1 MYNKIIGIWNST
13 LNIFLLFL
21 IFSCEE
27 NTVNVDLDL
36 YLKESV
42 FYDKNTNL
50 LDVKQKDEIID
61 FAINVMLYQLDKDN
75 YFWNNAICDYLHKR
89 FGEKIESVRPDA
101 RDYISNVVKW
111 IPREKN
117 KFGWLYEKIVIN
129 WNIIHRPFLFEN
141 IDKSNDKYNKILNF
155 CKMNFISF

>member
-13 LNIFLLFL
+13 LNTFLFFL

-50 LDVKQKDEIID
+50 KYTGFVNSFYNNGKIKESGHLINGQKDGLWKYW
-61 FAINVMLYQLDKDN
+61 FASGNKKSEENYINGK
-75 YFWNNAICDYLHKR
+75 
-89 FGEKIESVRPDA
+89 
-101 RDYISNVVKW
+101 SNGKW
-111 IPREKN
+111 IL
-117 KFGWLYEKIVIN
+117 WYENQNLKLVGE
-129 WNIIHRPFLFEN
+129 FLNGESHGVRSEWYEN
-141 IDKSNDKYNKILNF
+141 GTRKEQG
-155 CKMNFISF
+155 SFKKK